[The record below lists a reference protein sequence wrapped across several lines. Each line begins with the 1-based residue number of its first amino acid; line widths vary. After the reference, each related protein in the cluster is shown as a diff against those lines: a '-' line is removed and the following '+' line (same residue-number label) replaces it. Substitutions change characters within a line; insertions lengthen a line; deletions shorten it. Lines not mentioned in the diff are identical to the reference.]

1 MNNEW
6 GGEWHIKPKSTFSLT
21 LPSGACVLMFCLL
34 LFPIAVVV
42 QFLSQVRLFVTP
54 WTAAYQASLSFT
66 VSELLPASLVA
77 QLVKNLPAMQGPGFN
92 PWVGKIPGR
101 RERLPTP
108 VFWPGEFH
116 GVAKSWTW
124 LSDFHF
130 HVHWVS
136 DAFQPPHPLS
146 PTSLALN
153 FSQQQDSFQ
162 SVGSSHQ
169 VPKVLEVPFPLS
181 LLKTELMWC

>member
-1 MNNEW
+1 M
-6 GGEWHIKPKSTFSLT
+6 GRQ
-21 LPSGACVLMFCLL
+21 LPPQELL
-34 LFPIAVVV
+34 PLFEIVVIQSISHV
-42 QFLSQVRLFVTP
+42 WLFVTP